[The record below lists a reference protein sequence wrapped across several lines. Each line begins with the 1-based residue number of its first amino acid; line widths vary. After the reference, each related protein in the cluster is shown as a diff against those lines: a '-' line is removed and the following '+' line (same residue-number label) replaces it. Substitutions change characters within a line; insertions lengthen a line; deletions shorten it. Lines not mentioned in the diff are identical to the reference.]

1 MKAEKESRMASVK
14 LPFAGRRIPVR
25 IRDYNLAQV
34 LSPRD
39 WKPLPDLEG
48 ALQKALES
56 PLGQPPLWDWV
67 RPSDR
72 VLILSDDNTRLTPA
86 HRLLPPL
93 LGALQKAGVPKHRI
107 SILMALGTHRAMSQE
122 EMRTKVGHRVYEA
135 FRVFNHDWRDP
146 EQLADLGTSSQG
158 TPLWVNRAALEAD
171 LLIGLGA
178 IVPHHIPGFSGS
190 SKIVQPGIC
199 GAITTAETHLLSTRG
214 EDSLLGLED
223 NPVRRDMD
231 DMAQRVGMKTIL
243 NVVLNPK
250 GQVAGVFFG
259 EMRRA
264 FQAGVKLAT
273 EIYGVPFYEQP
284 DVVIANSCPCD
295 IDFWQSHKA
304 LYPAARMVKPGGT
317 IIVLTPAPEGVSPVH
332 KGLLNFTAWSSH
344 RIERAYRAGEIK
356 NGVATALA
364 VAWAKV
370 REKAPVI
377 LVSPGIPREDKERLG
392 FSHARDMDEALR
404 EAFRRQGPEA
414 RVAVLT
420 HAPDTLPIKSF

>member
-1 MKAEKESRMASVK
+1 MAEII
-14 LPFAGRRIPVR
+14 LPFGGRNLGVKVPEE
-25 IRDYNLAQV
+25 NLAQV
-34 LSPRD
+34 LTPRS
-39 WKPLPDLEG
+39 WEPLPDLEG
-48 ALQKALES
+48 TLEKALAA
-56 PLGQPPLWDWV
+56 PLGQPPLWESLK
-67 RPSDR
+67 PSDR

-93 LGALQKAGVPKHRI
+93 LRALEKAGLPKQSI
-107 SILMALGTHRAMSQE
+107 SILMALGTHRAMTQE
-122 EMRTKVGHRVYEA
+122 EMRAKVGHGVYEA

-146 EQLADLGTSSQG
+146 KQLADLGTSSQG

-171 LLIGLGA
+171 LIIGLGA

-199 GAITTAETHLLSTRG
+199 GAATTAETHLLSTRG
-214 EDSLLGLED
+214 EDSLLGMED

-243 NVVLNPK
+243 NVVLNPE

-259 EMRRA
+259 EMKKA
-264 FQAGVKLAT
+264 FQEGVELAKK
-273 EIYGVPFYEQP
+273 IYGVPFFETP

-332 KGLLNFTAWSSH
+332 TGLLKFTSWPSKQ
-344 RIERAYRAGEIK
+344 IEEAYRSGEIK

-377 LVSPGIPREDKERLG
+377 LVSPGIPREDKEKLG
-392 FSHARDMDEALR
+392 FSHAENIHEALA
-404 EAFRRQGPEA
+404 EAFRRQGPDA

-420 HAPDTLPIKSF
+420 HAPDTLPVRAF

>member
-1 MKAEKESRMASVK
+1 MASVK
-14 LPFAGRRIPVR
+14 LPFAGQTIPLR
-25 IRDYNLAQV
+25 IRNSNLAQV
-34 LSPRD
+34 LSPKK
-39 WKPLPDLEG
+39 WKPLPDLGG
-48 ALQKALES
+48 ALQRALES
-56 PLGQPPLWDWV
+56 PWGQAPLWDWV
-67 RPSDR
+67 KPSDR

-93 LGALQKAGVPKHRI
+93 LGALEKAGVPKHRV
-107 SILMALGTHRAMSQE
+107 SILMALGTHRAMTQE
-122 EMRTKVGHRVYEA
+122 EMRAKLGDSVYESY
-135 FRVFNHDWRDP
+135 RVFNHDWRDP
-146 EQLADLGTSSQG
+146 KQLADLGTSSQG

-171 LLIGLGA
+171 VIIGLGA

-199 GAITTAETHLLSTRG
+199 GAVTTAETHLLSTRG

-231 DMAQRVGMKTIL
+231 DMARRVGMKTIL
-243 NVVLNPK
+243 NVVLNPE

-259 EMRRA
+259 EMKKA
-264 FQAGVKLAT
+264 FQKGVELAKK
-273 EIYGVPFYEQP
+273 IYGIPFNETP

-332 KGLLNFTAWSSH
+332 TGLLKFTSWSSE
-344 RIERAYRAGEIK
+344 RIERAYRTGEIR

-377 LVSPGIPREDKERLG
+377 LVSPGIPREEKEKLG
-392 FSHARDMDEALR
+392 FSHAENIQEALE
-404 EAFRRQGPEA
+404 EAFRRQGPDA

-420 HAPDTLPIKSF
+420 HAPDTLPVRAF